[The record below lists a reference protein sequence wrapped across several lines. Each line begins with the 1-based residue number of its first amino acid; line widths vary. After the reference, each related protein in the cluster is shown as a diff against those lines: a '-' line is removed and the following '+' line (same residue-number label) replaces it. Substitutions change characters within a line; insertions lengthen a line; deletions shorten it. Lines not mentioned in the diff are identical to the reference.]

1 MFIKLNKKLIFEKPN
16 INSDECGGQNIV
28 WSLYKNIWGDIQP
41 VSVVNNNSNY
51 ISETKITHKIVIRY
65 FNEIDNNMRII
76 YNNRIFNIKSILN
89 IKEQNKYLEILCEEI
104 V

>member
-1 MFIKLNKKLIFEKPN
+1 MVEKPN

-41 VSVVNNNSNY
+41 VSVVNDNSNY

-76 YNNRIFNIKSILN
+76 YNNRIFNIKYILN